1 MIRFLSQALLM
12 TKLTK
17 LVILFVLILLL
28 IYVSPK
34 SPDFPKPPIDSV
46 QSGEPA
52 DIETLLRRGYYT
64 NLSRVEVINHYKKE
78 FNNGFNV
85 YTPRLNYP
93 PEDAPLLIRDQTKST
108 FLEEIVHPL
117 RESIYINGFEPK
129 TEEYAQ
135 YYKGIRYNQKIIV
148 RYVPS
153 PVWIRIV
160 ILLLSATTS
169 YYLIIEYL
177 NAKKQN

>member
-1 MIRFLSQALLM
+1 MKKYLALLFLLS
-12 TKLTK
+12 T
-17 LVILFVLILLL
+17 ILLL
-28 IYVSPK
+28 IYVLPK
-34 SPDFPKPPIDSV
+34 SPEFPKPSSDFV

-52 DIETLLRRGYYT
+52 DVESSLRRAYYT
-64 NLSRVEVINHYKKE
+64 NLTREEVINHYKDE
-78 FNNGFNV
+78 FNRGFNI

-93 PEDAPLLIRDQTKST
+93 PEDAPVLIRDQTKST

-117 RESIYINGFEPK
+117 RESLYINGFEPK

-153 PVWIRIV
+153 SISIRVIV
-160 ILLLSATTS
+160 LFTS
-169 YYLIIEYL
+169 MTLGYFLFLEYL